1 MNTTSARNKL
11 AKTSLI
17 FGCLSALVV
26 PAILSSL
33 LKSPLVM
40 HISIV
45 SFGVVAIITGVRAL
59 SQIKQTHEKGK
70 GMAIAGIVLG
80 GLFSLLALCSFAG
93 IAIAPISQELFEKA
107 LRALDTNQVR

>member
-1 MNTTSARNKL
+1 
-11 AKTSLI
+11 
-17 FGCLSALVV
+17 
-26 PAILSSL
+26 
-33 LKSPLVM
+33 M

-93 IAIAPISQELFEKA
+93 IMLGPMLQEQFEEIQRGLGTPAP
-107 LRALDTNQVR
+107 